1 MDDQTF
7 LYRKKHARNMHVLP
21 CEKSFSS
28 LLVSNIYQVAALYAI
43 PVTRY
48 AQNLNRLF
56 CV

>member
-1 MDDQTF
+1 
-7 LYRKKHARNMHVLP
+7 MHVQP

-43 PVTRY
+43 LVKRY
-48 AQNLNRLF
+48 AQNLNGLF